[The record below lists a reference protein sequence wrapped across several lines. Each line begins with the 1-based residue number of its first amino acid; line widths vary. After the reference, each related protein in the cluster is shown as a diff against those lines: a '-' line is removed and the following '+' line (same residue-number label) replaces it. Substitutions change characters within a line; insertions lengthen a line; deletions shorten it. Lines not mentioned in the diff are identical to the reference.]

1 MNTSIS
7 RRQFLKASGLA
18 AAGAC
23 AAGLLTGCGGSS
35 SGSASGA
42 ASSGSGSSYTI
53 LYDSQPAT
61 LNYLTTGTDLEMVV
75 GANCVD
81 TLVEYDNKGVMREGL
96 ATSWDWDIN
105 TLTWTF
111 HLREENWVDC
121 NGEVVA
127 PVTAQ
132 DFVDA
137 LKYVLTPDYAASN
150 VGLVTAY
157 IAGADDYYSYH
168 VYLNNANTGVVDDDG
183 TTYTVDGSGVVTV
196 TAPDSDPAT
205 YAPVDFDA
213 VGVTAVDD
221 HTLTYTLTYD
231 FPGFLSLLCY
241 LPYEPAYGPLL
252 EETGDQFA
260 TSAETTGTD
269 LEMVVGANCVDTL
282 VEYDNKGVMREGL
295 ATSWDWDIN
304 TLTWTFHLREEN
316 WVDCNGE
323 VVAPVT
329 AQDFVDALKY
339 VLTPD
344 YAASNVGLVTAYIA
358 GADDYYSYHVY
369 LNNANTGVV
378 DDDGTTYTVD
388 GSGVVTVT
396 APDSDP
402 ATYAPVDFD
411 AVGVTA
417 VDDHTLTYTLTYD
430 FPGFLSLLCYL
441 PYEPAYG
448 PLLEET
454 GDQFATSAETTYS
467 CGAFYLAAYESLE
480 TWVMKKNPENYD
492 ADNVFIDT
500 ISRIY
505 NAEASVNG
513 PEMIKRGEIDEATIG
528 SDILDS
534 WLSDDTTKDMVSM
547 DRPNTNYTY
556 FYMFNFMPFSHEFSN
571 WSVEGMDAEYEPENW
586 AKAINNTNFRKSF
599 LYGIN
604 NSVTLAVKAPE
615 GYDNYKLN
623 TITPPSF
630 CANADGVDYLKCGD
644 LANITEFFDEA
655 KAKEYRDAAIPELT
669 AAGVTFPIKVQMPY
683 NPSSTDW
690 DKQCQVFKQQLE
702 GVLNDGFD
710 FIDIIITAGPSD
722 SFLSSVRRN
731 GKFAFLQC
739 NWGAD
744 YSDPQTETDP
754 FYQAEGARGS
764 RYAFLRTGVEDG
776 FITGDT
782 ADAVMNYMKAIEEAV
797 KITDDINARYDAFAN
812 AEASLINNALVV
824 PLGMSIPAYIAT
836 RLNYWEGQYASTGF
850 SNKRLK
856 GIHVL
861 DHYISMS
868 EYEANRDAR

>member
-1 MNTSIS
+1 MRHSIS
-7 RRQFLKASGLA
+7 RRQFLKGSGA
-18 AAGAC
+18 AALSAA
-23 AAGLLTGCGGSS
+23 AAGLLSSCGGSS
-35 SGSASGA
+35 ASNGGGTGA
-42 ASSGSGSSYTI
+42 SGSSSTYTV
-53 LYDSQPAT
+53 LYSRQPAT
-61 LNYLTTGTDLEMVV
+61 LNYLVCSADPDLYHGTQ
-75 GANCVD
+75 CID
-81 TLVEYDNKGVMREGL
+81 TLVEYDSRGKIREGL
-96 ATSWDWDIN
+96 ATAWEWDADS
-105 TLTWTF
+105 LTWTF
-111 HLREENWVDC
+111 HLRDENWVDC
-121 NGEVVA
+121 NGQVLG

-137 LKYVLTPDYAASN
+137 LAYVLNPDYASSTAS
-150 VGLVTAY
+150 LVTPY
-157 IAGADDYYSYH
+157 VAGADDYYNYC
-168 VYLNNANTGVVDDDG
+168 VYRNNANNGTVDEDG
-183 TTYTVDGSGVVTV
+183 TTYAIDANGTV
-196 TAPDSDPAT
+196 TATAADGTATEYPA
-205 YAPVDFDA
+205 VDFSG
-213 VGVTAVDD
+213 VGVKAVDD
-221 HTLTYTLTYD
+221 HTVTYTLSFD
-231 FPGFLSLLCY
+231 FPGFLSLL
-241 LPYEPAYGPLL
+241 
-252 EETGDQFA
+252 
-260 TSAETTGTD
+260 S
-269 LEMVVGANCVDTL
+269 
-282 VEYDNKGVMREGL
+282 
-295 ATSWDWDIN
+295 
-304 TLTWTFHLREEN
+304 
-316 WVDCNGE
+316 
-323 VVAPVT
+323 
-329 AQDFVDALKY
+329 
-339 VLTPD
+339 
-344 YAASNVGLVTAYIA
+344 YA
-358 GADDYYSYHVY
+358 
-369 LNNANTGVV
+369 
-378 DDDGTTYTVD
+378 
-388 GSGVVTVT
+388 
-396 APDSDP
+396 
-402 ATYAPVDFD
+402 
-411 AVGVTA
+411 
-417 VDDHTLTYTLTYD
+417 
-430 FPGFLSLLCYL
+430 

-824 PLGMSIPAYIAT
+824 PMGMSIPAYIAT

>member
-96 ATSWDWDIN
+96 ATSWDWDAD

-150 VGLVTAY
+150 VGLVTGY

-168 VYLNNANTGVVDDDG
+168 VYLNNANTGVVDEDG
-183 TTYTVDGSGVVTV
+183 TTYTVDADGVVTV
-196 TAPDSDPAT
+196 AAPNADPAT
-205 YAPVDFDA
+205 YAPVDFES
-213 VGVTAVDD
+213 VGVTAVD
-221 HTLTYTLTYD
+221 
-231 FPGFLSLLCY
+231 
-241 LPYEPAYGPLL
+241 E
-252 EETGDQFA
+252 
-260 TSAETTGTD
+260 
-269 LEMVVGANCVDTL
+269 
-282 VEYDNKGVMREGL
+282 
-295 ATSWDWDIN
+295 
-304 TLTWTFHLREEN
+304 
-316 WVDCNGE
+316 
-323 VVAPVT
+323 
-329 AQDFVDALKY
+329 
-339 VLTPD
+339 
-344 YAASNVGLVTAYIA
+344 
-358 GADDYYSYHVY
+358 
-369 LNNANTGVV
+369 
-378 DDDGTTYTVD
+378 
-388 GSGVVTVT
+388 
-396 APDSDP
+396 
-402 ATYAPVDFD
+402 
-411 AVGVTA
+411 
-417 VDDHTLTYTLTYD
+417 HTLTYTLTYD

-492 ADNVFIDT
+492 AANVFIDT

-534 WLSDDTTKDMVSM
+534 WLADDTTKDMVSM

-586 AKAINNTNFRKSF
+586 AKAINNTNFRKAF

-655 KAKEYRDAAIPELT
+655 KAKEYRDAAVEELT
-669 AAGVTFPIKVQMPY
+669 AAGATFPIKVQLPY
-683 NPSSTDW
+683 NPSSSDW
-690 DKQCQVFKQQLE
+690 DKQCQVLKQQLE

-710 FIDIIITAGPSD
+710 FINIVITAGPSD

-731 GKFAFLQC
+731 GKFAFLLC

-782 ADAVMNYMKAIEEAV
+782 ADAVMNYMKAIEAAV

-824 PLGMSIPAYIAT
+824 PMGMSVPAYIAT

-861 DHYISMS
+861 DHYVSMS

>member
-1 MNTSIS
+1 MMNTSIS

-96 ATSWDWDIN
+96 ATSWDWDVD

-157 IAGADDYYSYH
+157 IAGADDYYNYH

-196 TAPDSDPAT
+196 TAP
-205 YAPVDFDA
+205 
-213 VGVTAVDD
+213 G
-221 HTLTYTLTYD
+221 
-231 FPGFLSLLCY
+231 
-241 LPYEPAYGPLL
+241 
-252 EETGDQFA
+252 
-260 TSAETTGTD
+260 
-269 LEMVVGANCVDTL
+269 
-282 VEYDNKGVMREGL
+282 
-295 ATSWDWDIN
+295 
-304 TLTWTFHLREEN
+304 
-316 WVDCNGE
+316 
-323 VVAPVT
+323 
-329 AQDFVDALKY
+329 
-339 VLTPD
+339 
-344 YAASNVGLVTAYIA
+344 
-358 GADDYYSYHVY
+358 
-369 LNNANTGVV
+369 
-378 DDDGTTYTVD
+378 
-388 GSGVVTVT
+388 
-396 APDSDP
+396 SDP

-505 NAEASVNG
+505 NAESSVNG
-513 PEMIKRGEIDEATIG
+513 PEMIKRGEI
-528 SDILDS
+528 
-534 WLSDDTTKDMVSM
+534 
-547 DRPNTNYTY
+547 
-556 FYMFNFMPFSHEFSN
+556 
-571 WSVEGMDAEYEPENW
+571 
-586 AKAINNTNFRKSF
+586 
-599 LYGIN
+599 
-604 NSVTLAVKAPE
+604 
-615 GYDNYKLN
+615 
-623 TITPPSF
+623 
-630 CANADGVDYLKCGD
+630 
-644 LANITEFFDEA
+644 DEA

-702 GVLNDGFD
+702 SVLNDGFD

-824 PLGMSIPAYIAT
+824 PMGMSIPPYIAT